1 MEKIEIT
8 NIIRWCNVNSGFL
21 SLVLFIATL
30 ILGWLSGFF
39 KSIIISPKFRIEKL
53 EQCTFCTIID
63 LNETYND
70 LPVHKTAFV
79 VYLNVSNI
87 GNISSSIH
95 KVELGYYKAD
105 FKTKFCSKRR
115 WVKQTI
121 SKEDFKIELPDS
133 DKLKVYPFLTQ
144 RNQLSSKEV
153 DTFLE
158 VGKQITGVAYF
169 EEYEAYGN
177 LMPRLENND
186 LVDIEVKIHDVFGN
200 KFCQKM
206 KIKYVKPLEA
216 FKYNSYFGQTYK
228 EYVKSNKK
236 K

>member
-1 MEKIEIT
+1 MKNEIT
-8 NIIRWCNVNSGFL
+8 NIINWCNVNSGFL
-21 SLVLFIATL
+21 SLVLFLATF
-30 ILGWLSGFF
+30 IFGWISGFF
-39 KSIIISPKFRIEKL
+39 KSIIISPNFRIEKL

-79 VYLNVSNI
+79 VYLKVSNI

-133 DKLKVYPFLTQ
+133 DKLKVYPFLSL
-144 RNQLSSKEV
+144 RNQLYSKEI

-158 VGKQITGVAYF
+158 VGKQITGVVYF

-177 LMPRLENND
+177 LMPRLEDDNF
-186 LVDIEVKIHDVFGN
+186 VDVEILIHDVFGN
-200 KFCQKM
+200 KFRKKM
-206 KIKYVKPLEA
+206 KLKYVEPKEA

-228 EYVKSNKK
+228 EYVKRESKV
-236 K
+236 